1 MRESERE
8 EDGDEMVALGKGR
21 RGREGEKWFT
31 AQGIGTRKLRAGS
44 GMSEEERKKEEE
56 GEGCKEEEKE
66 GLRHRSR
73 QEAGELELPSRR
85 GRKRERGREERWWN
99 GGNVAKK
106 GSKVP
111 RRGRLGSNDAERA
124 R

>member
-1 MRESERE
+1 
-8 EDGDEMVALGKGR
+8 MVAVGKGR

-44 GMSEEERKKEEE
+44 GMSEEERKEEEE

-73 QEAGELELPSRR
+73 QEAGKLELPSRR
-85 GRKRERGREERWWN
+85 GRKRERGRVESDVGTVETLQKREAKFQEEE
-99 GGNVAKK
+99 
-106 GSKVP
+106 GS
-111 RRGRLGSNDAERA
+111 GRTMQKELGKTRT
-124 R
+124 